1 MATVFEQSFENILKA
16 QAWAR
21 EIDGKFIPMLG
32 EDQIG
37 SPKSNIFDAIELAKE
52 QQMRCL
58 ADIASFIVG
67 EGNTYRGIV
76 ADSVARGN

>member
-1 MATVFEQSFENILKA
+1 MATIFEQSFDNILKT

-21 EIDGKFIPMLG
+21 EIDGKFFPMLG
-32 EDQIG
+32 EDQLG
-37 SPKSNIFDAIELAKE
+37 TSKPNFSEAVEYAKKV
-52 QQMRCL
+52 QMKCL
-58 ADIASFIVG
+58 SDIASFIVG